1 MKHIFKYLGALLAVV
16 LIGATFTACSE
27 DDAESANVGLGI
39 KTFFPTKVVTN
50 QPITINGS
58 GFDAI
63 TEIEFPGG
71 AKVTNFE
78 IVGNDM
84 VRVNA
89 PAGIAADGGKIV
101 VRTANG
107 EAESRQSLTLGHTNV
122 TGFSKQPGEE
132 AAGGE
137 LITVYGTD
145 LEFINSVELLDPDSV
160 FQLIDHKDFYRKG
173 TSNLIFRVPKKDI
186 YDGTFVG
193 YLHTYDGQKIALPE
207 LTYKPAADE
216 GHWETV
222 RTSIWKNTGSDEV
235 NWNGTYRFALEGHDG
250 NNECIAEI
258 PQEVWEKMKTET
270 FFISFKPTAD
280 WYQIRITNGWWDT
293 QWLGKDND
301 FSPNNMADQF
311 IDNGDGTYSIQINF
325 GDDPLVGTLDE
336 KHLLFTGSGY
346 IPLEIYFEEE
356 VWVGGGG
363 HMELI
368 KTSFWKNGGSDEVN
382 WNGTYRF
389 ALEGHDGN
397 NECIAEIPQEIWD
410 KIKTGPFFISFKP
423 TADWYQIR
431 ITNGWWD
438 TQWLGKDNDFSP
450 NNMADQFI
458 DNGDGT
464 YSIQINFGDDP
475 LVGTLDEKHLLFTGS
490 GYIPLEIYFEEEVW
504 VGGGGHMELIKTSFW
519 KNGGSDEVNWNGTYR
534 LALEGHDGNNE
545 CIAEI
550 PQDIWDKI
558 KTGPFFISFKP
569 TADWYQI
576 RITNGWWDTQWLG
589 KDNDFSPNNMAD
601 QIIDNG
607 DGTYSILINF
617 GDDPLVGTLDE
628 KHLLFTGSGY
638 LPLELYFEEEVWVGG
653 GDSGS
658 SDIDIAAFTLY
669 EDRSANLEWPYFPSW
684 SDNSGKLRIMRGLG
698 DTPIETL
705 GLTTSSK
712 FVVYKEAGTTGQIQ
726 FNNPNW
732 VDLQAGCNDWDGSAE
747 TIEVPITEEML
758 KCISGE
764 ISDGWSDTAIILQGD
779 GMKVTKI
786 VIVP

>member
-160 FQLIDHKDFYRKG
+160 SQLIDHKDFYRKG
-173 TSNLIFRVPKKDI
+173 TSNLIFRVPLKNI

-207 LTYKPAADE
+207 LAYKPAADE

-222 RTSIWKNTGSDEV
+222 KTSIWKNDGSFGEV
-235 NWNGTYRFALEGHDG
+235 NWNGTYRFAPESNSTGE
-250 NNECIAEI
+250 ECYTV
-258 PQEVWEKMKTET
+258 PQDVWEKMKSQVFYVT
-270 FFISFKPTAD
+270 IKGDNP
-280 WYQIRITNGWWDT
+280 QIRITTGWWST
-293 QWLGKDND
+293 
-301 FSPNNMADQF
+301 NMTADD
-311 IDNGDGTYSIQINF
+311 IMPGNELLADNGDGTW
-325 GDDPLVGTLDE
+325 TLTVDLTSAPE
-336 KHLLFTGSGY
+336 LLDLLDAQHLLFTGGNNY
-346 IPLEIYFEEE
+346 IVQELYFAEDIWVDGPGMQE
-356 VWVGGGG
+356 VKVPV
-363 HMELI
+363 
-368 KTSFWKNGGSDEVN
+368 WKNDGSFGEVN

-389 ALEGHDGN
+389 APESNSTGE
-397 NECIAEIPQEIWD
+397 ECYTVPQDVWERMKSEIFYVTIKGSNPQIRVT
-410 KIKTGPFFISFKP
+410 TGWWSTNL
-423 TADWYQIR
+423 TADDIMPGNELL
-431 ITNGWWD
+431 T
-438 TQWLGKDNDFSP
+438 
-450 NNMADQFI
+450 

-464 YSIQINFGDDP
+464 W
-475 LVGTLDEKHLLFTGS
+475 TLKVDLKSAPDLLGLLDAQHLLFTG
-490 GYIPLEIYFEEEVW
+490 GNNYIVEEIYFIEMQA
-504 VGGGGHMELIKTSFW
+504 GGGG
-519 KNGGSDEVNWNGTYR
+519 
-534 LALEGHDGNNE
+534 
-545 CIAEI
+545 
-550 PQDIWDKI
+550 
-558 KTGPFFISFKP
+558 
-569 TADWYQI
+569 
-576 RITNGWWDTQWLG
+576 
-589 KDNDFSPNNMAD
+589 
-601 QIIDNG
+601 
-607 DGTYSILINF
+607 
-617 GDDPLVGTLDE
+617 
-628 KHLLFTGSGY
+628 
-638 LPLELYFEEEVWVGG
+638 
-653 GDSGS
+653 GS

-684 SDNSGKLRIMRGLG
+684 GDNSGKLRIMRGLG
-698 DTPIETL
+698 DKPIETL
-705 GLTTSSK
+705 GLTTASK
-712 FVVYKEAGTTGQIQ
+712 FIVYKEAGTTGQIQ
-726 FNNPNW
+726 WNNPNW
-732 VDLQAGCNDWDGSAE
+732 ASFSGVDCSDWEGSAE
-747 TIEVPITEEML
+747 TLEVPVTEDML

-779 GMKVTKI
+779 GLKVTKI

>member
-145 LEFINSVELLDPDSV
+145 LEFINSVELLNPDSV

-450 NNMADQFI
+450 NNMADQ
-458 DNGDGT
+458 
-464 YSIQINFGDDP
+464 
-475 LVGTLDEKHLLFTGS
+475 
-490 GYIPLEIYFEEEVW
+490 
-504 VGGGGHMELIKTSFW
+504 
-519 KNGGSDEVNWNGTYR
+519 
-534 LALEGHDGNNE
+534 
-545 CIAEI
+545 
-550 PQDIWDKI
+550 
-558 KTGPFFISFKP
+558 
-569 TADWYQI
+569 
-576 RITNGWWDTQWLG
+576 
-589 KDNDFSPNNMAD
+589 
-601 QIIDNG
+601 IIDNG

-638 LPLELYFEEEVWVGG
+638 IPLELYFEEEVWVGG
-653 GDSGS
+653 GDGGS

-779 GMKVTKI
+779 GMTVTKI

>member
-1 MKHIFKYLGALLAVV
+1 MKHIFKYLGALMAVV

-368 KTSFWKNGGSDEVN
+368 KTSFWKNGSSDEVN

-397 NECIAEIPQEIWD
+397 NECIAEIPQE
-410 KIKTGPFFISFKP
+410 
-423 TADWYQIR
+423 
-431 ITNGWWD
+431 
-438 TQWLGKDNDFSP
+438 
-450 NNMADQFI
+450 
-458 DNGDGT
+458 
-464 YSIQINFGDDP
+464 
-475 LVGTLDEKHLLFTGS
+475 
-490 GYIPLEIYFEEEVW
+490 
-504 VGGGGHMELIKTSFW
+504 
-519 KNGGSDEVNWNGTYR
+519 
-534 LALEGHDGNNE
+534 
-545 CIAEI
+545 
-550 PQDIWDKI
+550 IWDKI

-638 LPLELYFEEEVWVGG
+638 IPLELYFEEEVWVGG
-653 GDSGS
+653 GDGGS

-747 TIEVPITEEML
+747 TIEVPITEDML

>member
-397 NECIAEIPQEIWD
+397 NECIAEIPQ
-410 KIKTGPFFISFKP
+410 
-423 TADWYQIR
+423 
-431 ITNGWWD
+431 
-438 TQWLGKDNDFSP
+438 
-450 NNMADQFI
+450 
-458 DNGDGT
+458 
-464 YSIQINFGDDP
+464 
-475 LVGTLDEKHLLFTGS
+475 
-490 GYIPLEIYFEEEVW
+490 
-504 VGGGGHMELIKTSFW
+504 
-519 KNGGSDEVNWNGTYR
+519 
-534 LALEGHDGNNE
+534 
-545 CIAEI
+545 
-550 PQDIWDKI
+550 DIWDKI

-638 LPLELYFEEEVWVGG
+638 IPLELYFEEEVWVGG
-653 GDSGS
+653 GDGGS

>member
-346 IPLEIYFEEE
+346 LPLEIYFEEE

-389 ALEGHDGN
+389 
-397 NECIAEIPQEIWD
+397 
-410 KIKTGPFFISFKP
+410 
-423 TADWYQIR
+423 
-431 ITNGWWD
+431 
-438 TQWLGKDNDFSP
+438 
-450 NNMADQFI
+450 
-458 DNGDGT
+458 
-464 YSIQINFGDDP
+464 
-475 LVGTLDEKHLLFTGS
+475 
-490 GYIPLEIYFEEEVW
+490 
-504 VGGGGHMELIKTSFW
+504 
-519 KNGGSDEVNWNGTYR
+519 
-534 LALEGHDGNNE
+534 ALEGHDGNNE

-684 SDNSGKLRIMRGLG
+684 GDNSGKLRIMRGLG
-698 DTPIETL
+698 DKPIETL
-705 GLTTSSK
+705 GLTTASK
-712 FVVYKEAGTTGQIQ
+712 FIVYKEAGTTGQIQ
-726 FNNPNW
+726 WNNPNW
-732 VDLQAGCNDWDGSAE
+732 ASFSGVDCSDWEGSAE
-747 TIEVPITEEML
+747 TLEVPVTEDML

-764 ISDGWSDTAIILQGD
+764 ITDGWSDTAIILQGD
-779 GMKVTKI
+779 GLKVTKI

>member
-1 MKHIFKYLGALLAVV
+1 MKHIFKYLGALMAVV

-78 IVGNDM
+78 IIGNDM

-145 LEFINSVELLDPDSV
+145 LEFINSVELLNPDSV

-222 RTSIWKNTGSDEV
+222 RTSIWKNSGSDEV

-258 PQEVWEKMKTET
+258 PQDVWEKMKTET

-346 IPLEIYFEEE
+346 LPLEIYFEEE

-397 NECIAEIPQEIWD
+397 NECIAEIPQD
-410 KIKTGPFFISFKP
+410 
-423 TADWYQIR
+423 
-431 ITNGWWD
+431 
-438 TQWLGKDNDFSP
+438 
-450 NNMADQFI
+450 
-458 DNGDGT
+458 
-464 YSIQINFGDDP
+464 
-475 LVGTLDEKHLLFTGS
+475 V
-490 GYIPLEIYFEEEVW
+490 
-504 VGGGGHMELIKTSFW
+504 
-519 KNGGSDEVNWNGTYR
+519 
-534 LALEGHDGNNE
+534 
-545 CIAEI
+545 
-550 PQDIWDKI
+550 WDKI

-684 SDNSGKLRIMRGLG
+684 GDNSGKLRIMRGLG
-698 DTPIETL
+698 DKPIETL
-705 GLTTSSK
+705 GLTTASK
-712 FVVYKEAGTTGQIQ
+712 FIVYKEAGTTGQIQ
-726 FNNPNW
+726 WNNPNW
-732 VDLQAGCNDWDGSAE
+732 ASFSGVDCSDWEGSAE
-747 TIEVPITEEML
+747 TLEVPVTEDML

-764 ISDGWSDTAIILQGD
+764 ITDGWSDTAIILQGD
-779 GMKVTKI
+779 GLKVTKI

>member
-450 NNMADQFI
+450 NNMADQ
-458 DNGDGT
+458 
-464 YSIQINFGDDP
+464 
-475 LVGTLDEKHLLFTGS
+475 
-490 GYIPLEIYFEEEVW
+490 
-504 VGGGGHMELIKTSFW
+504 
-519 KNGGSDEVNWNGTYR
+519 
-534 LALEGHDGNNE
+534 
-545 CIAEI
+545 
-550 PQDIWDKI
+550 
-558 KTGPFFISFKP
+558 
-569 TADWYQI
+569 
-576 RITNGWWDTQWLG
+576 
-589 KDNDFSPNNMAD
+589 
-601 QIIDNG
+601 IIDNG

-638 LPLELYFEEEVWVGG
+638 IPLELYFEEEVWVGG
-653 GDSGS
+653 GDGGS

-684 SDNSGKLRIMRGLG
+684 GDNSGKLRIMRGLG
-698 DTPIETL
+698 DKPIETL
-705 GLTTSSK
+705 GLTTASK
-712 FVVYKEAGTTGQIQ
+712 FIVYKEAGTTGQIQ
-726 FNNPNW
+726 WNNPNW
-732 VDLQAGCNDWDGSAE
+732 ASFSGVDCSDWEGSAE
-747 TIEVPITEEML
+747 TLEVPVTEDML

-764 ISDGWSDTAIILQGD
+764 ITDGWSDTAIILQGD
-779 GMKVTKI
+779 GLKVTKI

>member
-346 IPLEIYFEEE
+346 LPLEIYFEEE

-389 ALEGHDGN
+389 
-397 NECIAEIPQEIWD
+397 
-410 KIKTGPFFISFKP
+410 
-423 TADWYQIR
+423 
-431 ITNGWWD
+431 
-438 TQWLGKDNDFSP
+438 
-450 NNMADQFI
+450 
-458 DNGDGT
+458 
-464 YSIQINFGDDP
+464 
-475 LVGTLDEKHLLFTGS
+475 
-490 GYIPLEIYFEEEVW
+490 
-504 VGGGGHMELIKTSFW
+504 
-519 KNGGSDEVNWNGTYR
+519 
-534 LALEGHDGNNE
+534 ALEGHDGNNE

-638 LPLELYFEEEVWVGG
+638 IPLELYFEEEVWVGG
-653 GDSGS
+653 GDGGS

-684 SDNSGKLRIMRGLG
+684 GDNSGKLRIMRGLG
-698 DTPIETL
+698 DKPIETL
-705 GLTTSSK
+705 GLTTASK
-712 FVVYKEAGTTGQIQ
+712 FIVYKEAGTTGQIQ
-726 FNNPNW
+726 WNNPNW
-732 VDLQAGCNDWDGSAE
+732 ASFSEVDCSDWEGSAE
-747 TIEVPITEEML
+747 TLEVPVTEDML

-779 GMKVTKI
+779 GLKVTKI

>member
-258 PQEVWEKMKTET
+258 PQEWEKMKTET

-346 IPLEIYFEEE
+346 LPLEIYFEEE

-397 NECIAEIPQEIWD
+397 NECIAEM
-410 KIKTGPFFISFKP
+410 
-423 TADWYQIR
+423 IR
-431 ITNGWWD
+431 
-438 TQWLGKDNDFSP
+438 
-450 NNMADQFI
+450 
-458 DNGDGT
+458 
-464 YSIQINFGDDP
+464 
-475 LVGTLDEKHLLFTGS
+475 
-490 GYIPLEIYFEEEVW
+490 
-504 VGGGGHMELIKTSFW
+504 
-519 KNGGSDEVNWNGTYR
+519 
-534 LALEGHDGNNE
+534 
-545 CIAEI
+545 
-550 PQDIWDKI
+550 
-558 KTGPFFISFKP
+558 
-569 TADWYQI
+569 
-576 RITNGWWDTQWLG
+576 
-589 KDNDFSPNNMAD
+589 
-601 QIIDNG
+601 
-607 DGTYSILINF
+607 
-617 GDDPLVGTLDE
+617 
-628 KHLLFTGSGY
+628 
-638 LPLELYFEEEVWVGG
+638 
-653 GDSGS
+653 
-658 SDIDIAAFTLY
+658 
-669 EDRSANLEWPYFPSW
+669 
-684 SDNSGKLRIMRGLG
+684 
-698 DTPIETL
+698 
-705 GLTTSSK
+705 
-712 FVVYKEAGTTGQIQ
+712 
-726 FNNPNW
+726 
-732 VDLQAGCNDWDGSAE
+732 
-747 TIEVPITEEML
+747 
-758 KCISGE
+758 
-764 ISDGWSDTAIILQGD
+764 
-779 GMKVTKI
+779 
-786 VIVP
+786 

>member
-450 NNMADQFI
+450 NNM
-458 DNGDGT
+458 
-464 YSIQINFGDDP
+464 S
-475 LVGTLDEKHLLFTGS
+475 
-490 GYIPLEIYFEEEVW
+490 
-504 VGGGGHMELIKTSFW
+504 
-519 KNGGSDEVNWNGTYR
+519 
-534 LALEGHDGNNE
+534 
-545 CIAEI
+545 
-550 PQDIWDKI
+550 
-558 KTGPFFISFKP
+558 
-569 TADWYQI
+569 
-576 RITNGWWDTQWLG
+576 
-589 KDNDFSPNNMAD
+589 D

-638 LPLELYFEEEVWVGG
+638 IPLELYFEEEVWVGG

-684 SDNSGKLRIMRGLG
+684 GDNSGKLRIMRGLG
-698 DTPIETL
+698 DKPIETL
-705 GLTTSSK
+705 GLTTASK
-712 FVVYKEAGTTGQIQ
+712 FIVYKEAGTTGQIQ
-726 FNNPNW
+726 WNNPNW
-732 VDLQAGCNDWDGSAE
+732 ASFSGVDCSDWEGSAE
-747 TIEVPITEEML
+747 TLEVPVTEDML

-764 ISDGWSDTAIILQGD
+764 ITDGWSDTAIILQGD
-779 GMKVTKI
+779 GLKVTKI

>member
-58 GFDAI
+58 GFDAA

-397 NECIAEIPQEIWD
+397 NECIAEIPQ
-410 KIKTGPFFISFKP
+410 
-423 TADWYQIR
+423 
-431 ITNGWWD
+431 
-438 TQWLGKDNDFSP
+438 
-450 NNMADQFI
+450 
-458 DNGDGT
+458 
-464 YSIQINFGDDP
+464 
-475 LVGTLDEKHLLFTGS
+475 
-490 GYIPLEIYFEEEVW
+490 
-504 VGGGGHMELIKTSFW
+504 
-519 KNGGSDEVNWNGTYR
+519 
-534 LALEGHDGNNE
+534 
-545 CIAEI
+545 
-550 PQDIWDKI
+550 DIWDKI

-638 LPLELYFEEEVWVGG
+638 IPLELYFEEEGWVGG
-653 GDSGS
+653 GDGGS

-698 DTPIETL
+698 DKPIETL
-705 GLTTSSK
+705 GLTTASK
-712 FVVYKEAGTTGQIQ
+712 FIVYKEAGTTGQIQ
-726 FNNPNW
+726 WNNPNW
-732 VDLQAGCNDWDGSAE
+732 ASFSGVDCSDWEGSAE
-747 TIEVPITEEML
+747 TLEVPVTEDML

-779 GMKVTKI
+779 GLKVTKI